1 MYEVSVKLKANQ
13 SGYSAELAFVDSSGQ
28 QHERQL
34 QAERKASQN
43 SNYLQALIDALCVLQ
58 KPCMLSIYS
67 ACDHLTEAVRQGWL
81 NSWAQN
87 EWKNAK
93 GKEVRNAEQWK
104 QIKKL
109 LANHSAR
116 FIREEKKNV

>member
-43 SNYLQALIDALCVLQ
+43 SNYLQALIDALCVLS
-58 KPCMLSIYS
+58 LI
-67 ACDHLTEAVRQGWL
+67 H
-81 NSWAQN
+81 
-87 EWKNAK
+87 
-93 GKEVRNAEQWK
+93 
-104 QIKKL
+104 I
-109 LANHSAR
+109 
-116 FIREEKKNV
+116 

>member
-34 QAERKASQN
+34 
-43 SNYLQALIDALCVLQ
+43 
-58 KPCMLSIYS
+58 
-67 ACDHLTEAVRQGWL
+67 
-81 NSWAQN
+81 
-87 EWKNAK
+87 
-93 GKEVRNAEQWK
+93 
-104 QIKKL
+104 
-109 LANHSAR
+109 HSAR